1 MKRAYLFALA
11 ALVAAA
17 CSVKET
23 PVDTPETTPE
33 EGSTA
38 TTTTSINAVI
48 DNGDTKTAYTV
59 DETNGKAYFSW
70 KDNDEI
76 DVVVKT
82 GDNYSGVRFVNA
94 TGGTEATFSDGNES
108 GELTVSGLRSG
119 DPSAELSDWAFY
131 PSRTSHEA
139 QEGGYNLEWT
149 IRKSTTA
156 DQTTY
161 PGEDAIV
168 TIDLPSKMNYL
179 PANPMALV
187 PLIGKKDTDGTYRF
201 TPMTGVLGIKVANMP
216 SEVDFV
222 SIQSNDASLA
232 GSFHV
237 FHTANGGKI
246 TQGGILFTDNNGISL
261 SFSGAGSSAT
271 FYFPVAE
278 GTIPAGLT
286 VTVGNSSDP
295 DDVMTVTTKKPLTI
309 TNGKITLCPQLTY
322 TPKDQQWADFKTGQF
337 KDDFIWNQLGWDT
350 STWIPVTIQRSG
362 LHQEKYRI
370 SNPYTAA
377 CTTFS
382 YTPYTS
388 GIETDPYFVFHID
401 GDNVTFDNL
410 HLGVEDKPS
419 GGKPMMISYRSA
431 NAANTKIVRALT
443 DGTPLEL
450 QFGAFYSDPSNG
462 GYYYTRDDSNAQ
474 KIHLVIDDSTPE
486 SWNSIGT
493 CTFIDNIIWPF
504 AGLTDPVERDIQQ
517 YSHDANRFRIAK
529 PYPASDAD
537 EWFEFNVSNPNAVT
551 SVNHYTGV
559 TVEDT
564 ENSTTYHWKAVVV
577 NGAYNYT
584 YSNVMSTQANGLP
597 LEVQIGPC
605 YRDSEGVFASTSN
618 YGYEIGGDQQSRVI
632 DIIFP
637 HVQETWTSIGTGRYM
652 DEWLWSNNTF
662 APYNVE
668 VEIWRSDLDANR
680 YRVANP
686 YTVANTAF
694 KRTAISGADDYLFLS
709 IDPDTGLVTYET
721 LKTGMDRSGSDGRN
735 LAAAHPTTWN
745 SLKGTSIDAS
755 TTKVAAGTPTAPL
768 EIQMGGV
775 YYDSADN
782 THYYTYG
789 TGLKHLWFPGWDAGE
804 TWTLY
809 CEGTYQDVTYDAKI
823 NSTDAIGTV
832 NVTIQQSSINPNR
845 YRVANPYRDNVES
858 SLLRSTYDEYLYFQI
873 GNGRLYFEP
882 FRPGVRMDSDPK
894 ELAIWHPVNSNLM
907 GWSQG
912 GSDFT
917 GSSVVTT
924 NTDGSPKKVQLGAH
938 YFDIAGPTP
947 GYCYTRQGSAWPND
961 RIYITFGSADKAV
974 VSHSETP
981 LKSAYHNPVAT
992 ISLPTGTLERMVVKI
1007 SGIDLSMVAGVRL
1020 WQQALGGWMHSGSG
1034 TEGYA
1039 VPDGSGVVTI
1049 DSFSNATISGDI
1061 DLNFWIT
1068 GNPIGSGVHFTVQEV
1083 VVDGVSLPIV
1093 QEDIV
1098 HLGGILVNNGGDTET
1113 IRGTATTINS
1123 FRIPALVTSNA
1134 GTLIAAYDI
1143 RYDNS
1148 SDLQGDIDVGVKR
1161 STDGGKTWS
1170 PIILAMD
1177 MGITGYE
1184 SEVAAGTMTE
1194 KNAQLNN
1201 GIGDPCLL
1209 VDENTG
1215 RLFCFAVWAHGHYT
1229 DGDRRTLAWA
1239 GTGYEFANTPQLMMV
1254 YSDDDGLTWSEPVS
1268 ITRQIK
1274 KYDWRMT
1281 FQGPGRGITMKDGTL
1296 VIPIQHQEG
1305 NERNMHGLYPL
1316 NSGIAYSTD
1325 HGLTW
1330 HAHTFAHAITSE
1342 AAVAEIEPG
1351 TLLLTMRDETGSH
1364 ARRNY
1369 VTTNL
1374 GRNWTAHAS
1383 NGQLIEPTCE
1393 ASLLHVNASDNV
1405 LGKDL
1410 LLFSNPHSTTG
1421 RNKMTIQVSEDKGVT
1436 WPHSLLIDAGG
1447 SLGYSCL
1454 TMVDGSTVGI
1464 LYESSRGNIFFQA
1477 IPLTEIVK

>member
-1 MKRAYLFALA
+1 M
-11 ALVAAA
+11 AA

-23 PVDTPETTPE
+23 PVSEPETTPE
-33 EGSTA
+33 EGITA
-38 TTTTSINAVI
+38 TSITAII
-48 DNGDTKTAYTV
+48 DNGDTKTAYTINE
-59 DETNGKAYFSW
+59 DDKKAYFAWADS
-70 KDNDEI
+70 DQI
-76 DVVVKT
+76 DGIISMGSGT
-82 GDNYSGVRFVNA
+82 SAYYTGVRFVSQGSGVEAEFMDGQISGDRTVAELLAQDANAFFTDWAIYPSSKNEIAQNGGYKLDWSINNNKLSIDLSSSMTPPTGNPLEVAPLMGQKNTSGVYEFRPLTAVLAVPVNNLPDEADFIRITHTTATLAGAFTFDLGEYPTQSNA
-94 TGGTEATFSDGNES
+94 TAKADEGMTLHFSH
-108 GELTVSGLRSG
+108 LSG
-119 DPSAELSDWAFY
+119 D
-131 PSRTSHEA
+131 
-139 QEGGYNLEWT
+139 Q
-149 IRKSTTA
+149 
-156 DQTTY
+156 
-161 PGEDAIV
+161 
-168 TIDLPSKMNYL
+168 
-179 PANPMALV
+179 
-187 PLIGKKDTDGTYRF
+187 
-201 TPMTGVLGIKVANMP
+201 
-216 SEVDFV
+216 
-222 SIQSNDASLA
+222 
-232 GSFHV
+232 
-237 FHTANGGKI
+237 
-246 TQGGILFTDNNGISL
+246 
-261 SFSGAGSSAT
+261 T
-271 FYFPVAE
+271 FYFPLPAGE
-278 GTIPAGLT
+278 ISAGLT
-286 VTVGNSSDP
+286 LTVGSSADP
-295 DDVMTVTTKKPLTI
+295 DACMTITTKKALTLQRGVI
-309 TNGKITLCPQLTY
+309 TKTPALTFA
-322 TPKDQQWADFKTGQF
+322 PVDQQWADYMEGTFVDEFVWKQKGQA
-337 KDDFIWNQLGWDT
+337 T
-350 STWIPVTIQRSG
+350 TASVTVTIQRSG
-362 LHQEKYRI
+362 LHPEKYRI
-370 SNPYTAA
+370 ANPYTA
-377 CTTFS
+377 TFGS
-382 YTPYTS
+382 DSSIEADDYFIFRVDGSNVSFENFQTGVTDSS
-388 GIETDPYFVFHID
+388 GNPLT
-401 GDNVTFDNL
+401 VT
-410 HLGVEDKPS
+410 
-419 GGKPMMISYRSA
+419 YRSSQ
-431 NAANTKIVRALT
+431 AAYTHIVSAMS
-443 DGTPLEL
+443 DGTPVEL
-450 QFGAFYSDPSNG
+450 QFASRYTIPGN
-462 GYYYTRDDSNAQ
+462 YYTRDDSETSD
-474 KIHLVIDDSTPE
+474 KIRLVFNHPE
-486 SWNSIGT
+486 TWNEVADGE
-493 CTFIDNIIWPF
+493 FIDEKLW
-504 AGLTDPVERDIQQ
+504 GLHGWGTTRVPVKLLQSSVSPTSFRV
-517 YSHDANRFRIAK
+517 ANPYLIAK
-529 PYPASDAD
+529 DQFGYS
-537 EWFEFNVSNPNAVT
+537 
-551 SVNHYTGV
+551 
-559 TVEDT
+559 
-564 ENSTTYHWKAVVV
+564 
-577 NGAYNYT
+577 T
-584 YSNVMSTQANGLP
+584 YSSGITGADYLEFEIQTGDAVRFVTYYAGIEDKASGGYPMKVWYPLDWGSSYTTEAGYNTVVSYRSDGLP
-597 LEVQIGPC
+597 AEIKLVPIYSDVDPSHYSYKYTDNNSQPTHL
-605 YRDSEGVFASTSN
+605 YFAESA
-618 YGYEIGGDQQSRVI
+618 
-632 DIIFP
+632 
-637 HVQETWTSIGTGRYM
+637 ETWTSIGTGRYM
-652 DEWLWSNNTF
+652 DEWFWSNNTF

-782 THYYTYG
+782 THYYTDG

-1113 IRGTATTINS
+1113 IRGTATTIKN

-1194 KNAQLNN
+1194 KDAQLNN

-1239 GTGYEFANTPQLMMV
+1239 GTGYEFANTPQFMMV
-1254 YSDDDGLTWSEPVS
+1254 YSDDDGLTWSEPVN

-1342 AAVAEIEPG
+1342 ATVAEIEPG
-1351 TLLLTMRDETGSH
+1351 KLMLSMRDETDSH
-1364 ARRNY
+1364 YRRVY
-1369 VTTNL
+1369 TTTDL
-1374 GRNWTAHAS
+1374 GRSWTAHS
-1383 NGQLIEPTCE
+1383 TNGKILDPTCE
-1393 ASLLHVNASDNV
+1393 ASLLHVNAADNS
-1405 LGKDL
+1405 LGQDL
-1410 LLFSNPHSTTG
+1410 LIFSNPKNTARS
-1421 RNKMTIQVSEDKGVT
+1421 KMTIQVSLDKGAT
-1436 WPHSLLIDAGG
+1436 WPYSILVDAGE
-1447 SLGYSCL
+1447 SQYSCL